1 MEDRDEENPRM
12 QRAQVEEE
20 VQPGVR
26 VRAYDAHQPQRP
38 PVDLIRRLPYLLVL
52 GHRRD
57 RGDAAAPPAA
67 AASPPHAPALGGG
80 AHRVGA
86 EATARAQLATHPP
99 HFRPVL
105 AQRLCLLLQLCYTLL
120 RRTKP
125 RRERGLLAAEVVELD
140 LLLQQLFAHA
150 RHPLLKLVPRASL
163 VCRLVLPL
171 QLGQLRARLGGV
183 VLRDCAF
190 VGGCRV
196 RTSRATSDRAGLQR
210 RAQRRAVGRC
220 CGALTASTRTLGCL
234 RAQTDGA
241 QYLRFGK
248 CACSTARLVLRRGL
262 VRAELCGEV
271 SLLELRR
278 VVMLTLN
285 LELGLD
291 TMQLVESR

>member
-183 VLRDCAF
+183 VLR
-190 VGGCRV
+190 
-196 RTSRATSDRAGLQR
+196 
-210 RAQRRAVGRC
+210 
-220 CGALTASTRTLGCL
+220 
-234 RAQTDGA
+234 
-241 QYLRFGK
+241 FGK